1 MFYSLNFDVF
11 KVVDSV
17 LEHDEE
23 QRKANSSDGSQ
34 ELQPLPIPNFDAI
47 STSEAAAIEE
57 ENGQEEE
64 KTPQPK
70 EKTSSWYYQ
79 MRNTWGTG
87 NNKNVNFS

>member
-1 MFYSLNFDVF
+1 MYSKF
-11 KVVDSV
+11 KVVESV

-64 KTPQPK
+64 KTPQPRK
-70 EKTSSWYYQ
+70 KSLNWYSEA
-79 MRNTWGTG
+79 RNAWGTG
-87 NNKNVNFS
+87 NKNVNFS